1 MNDVDELLQV
11 EPKLTPFLIG
21 RGTKR
26 VASQNRIAINVRD
39 KLMSSALDLLPKRLH
54 AGLKILEPRPT

>member
-11 EPKLTPFLIG
+11 EPKLTPLLIG

-26 VASQNRIAINVRD
+26 TASQNRIAIKVRD
-39 KLMSSALDLLPKRLH
+39 KLMSRVPSR
-54 AGLKILEPRPT
+54 IVLELVDAISGISRVPS